1 MGLIASDIMNK
12 DVVSARE
19 SMTIQ
24 QLILL
29 LKSNRITGVPVLDD
43 AGSLVGV
50 VSESDIVLRDEA
62 FGDEPAMESDFH
74 THSHDEPGDLDALD
88 IEVHGDAP
96 VRDIM
101 SKSAITAEADTPIER
116 LAEIMYT
123 NRIHRVVIVEAGALV
138 GIVSTMDILKG
149 VMEGK
154 VL

>member
-1 MGLIASDIMNK
+1 MALIARDVMNS

-29 LKSNRITGVPVLDD
+29 LKSNRITGVPVLDE

-62 FGDEPAMESDFH
+62 FGDAPVMESDFH
-74 THSHDEPGDLDALD
+74 THSHEEPGDLEALD
-88 IEVHGDAP
+88 LQVHGDTP

-101 SKSAITAEADTPIER
+101 SKSAITADADTPVER
-116 LAEIMYT
+116 LAGIMHT

-138 GIVSTMDILKG
+138 GIVSTMDLLK
-149 VMEGK
+149 VIMEGK